1 MNYIQFHQAI
11 KQNKFELFKNFLPI
25 FFNEHNAVSEYDLL
39 SFCIFENRPEM
50 AKFIMDNNYQF
61 DAYQAIK
68 NCLYLTHF
76 SLIDYILDKSTTFT
90 QEQINDL
97 LLFSAQLHNKKYFEI
112 FLDLGANLNTLNSMD
127 ESCLDVCVKV
137 MNDNMDFFN
146 YLISIGLKPN
156 EKKHI
161 TIKNAIIFSHNI
173 EIIKYLF
180 DHTKTK
186 PIFDKNFAKCCLEA
200 SLEPNI
206 IELLIKK
213 GMKLDK
219 WCPLYVYFCKY
230 YHFGDYEKQQLLSLI
245 EVFKNNHIAMPTL
258 SMSNVSVQCF
268 KKTVNPN
275 CQHKIYLTLL
285 EYLLNCGE
293 KLPNNK
299 IAYLLNKSDAQNL
312 LSFASDTQINEVIA
326 DYLNK
331 TMFFFSSEEFFINV
345 LNLNFNLSNNNFLNI
360 LCHANE
366 KVFKQAIQSKYYQP
380 SKTCYLFAL
389 ALNGNNFT
397 DNTLIEL
404 MENYPNTNNI
414 NQLSADSINILF
426 YLKKEALIEKALCLG
441 ANQHHLDPKGC
452 NLLHYSH
459 MTPALVDFWVS
470 KGLDINENY
479 DKLGYSSIFNHLKP
493 STLDSSLELI
503 KCFLNHGAK
512 VNIKTLESRMDK
524 YQFTKIK
531 DFAILT
537 QEKIKLEESLNL
549 KKLHTSKSIS
559 KI

>member
-1 MNYIQFHQAI
+1 
-11 KQNKFELFKNFLPI
+11 
-25 FFNEHNAVSEYDLL
+25 
-39 SFCIFENRPEM
+39 
-50 AKFIMDNNYQF
+50 
-61 DAYQAIK
+61 
-68 NCLYLTHF
+68 
-76 SLIDYILDKSTTFT
+76 
-90 QEQINDL
+90 
-97 LLFSAQLHNKKYFEI
+97 
-112 FLDLGANLNTLNSMD
+112 
-127 ESCLDVCVKV
+127 
-137 MNDNMDFFN
+137 
-146 YLISIGLKPN
+146 
-156 EKKHI
+156 
-161 TIKNAIIFSHNI
+161 
-173 EIIKYLF
+173 
-180 DHTKTK
+180 
-186 PIFDKNFAKCCLEA
+186 
-200 SLEPNI
+200 
-206 IELLIKK
+206 
-213 GMKLDK
+213 
-219 WCPLYVYFCKY
+219 
-230 YHFGDYEKQQLLSLI
+230 
-245 EVFKNNHIAMPTL
+245 
-258 SMSNVSVQCF
+258 
-268 KKTVNPN
+268 
-275 CQHKIYLTLL
+275 
-285 EYLLNCGE
+285 
-293 KLPNNK
+293 
-299 IAYLLNKSDAQNL
+299 
-312 LSFASDTQINEVIA
+312 
-326 DYLNK
+326 
-331 TMFFFSSEEFFINV
+331 MFFFSSEEFFINV